1 MDIKE
6 IIINVKTY
14 PKKNIICTFNVR
26 YPLFSEFYN
35 FLGKSSDKFLLLQ
48 FPCIIL
54 QSEFGYYSLKKFV
67 QVEKNKKLIE
77 EEIDL
82 AIQVK
87 PENFFESLFSNRQKP
102 VAKKPKNK
110 LDFKKLYKS
119 KNLYEETLLKLGKK
133 KKELSANKK
142 ELKSIIER
150 RKKNLEAKQKLS
162 INHKFLEYTKSS
174 WNRLILLKE
183 SLTKINTYLN
193 EVIKKKKKK
202 MAKCS
207 QELVIYKKD
216 VEQKKTKDIP
226 NLKKINKG
234 LQISN
239 YLLYKNALNEFGY
252 IFYNNKIL
260 NFKAFPDFYKIN
272 LDDLS
277 LSKKLVESFY
287 NKNYKDISIFFG
299 NIVFMLYYL
308 SKKFDIILPY
318 ILYYNGSKSS
328 VFNSINIGV
337 SNFGIDLFMKDNN
350 KNILAYGEK
359 NENDIQIKNEILAKM
374 LNNVIMFFYSKK
386 ITSKNFNIDNITKTK
401 GNRKNVYI
409 NFIKLNELILEKLE
423 KKSN

>member
-1 MDIKE
+1 M
-6 IIINVKTY
+6 
-14 PKKNIICTFNVR
+14 
-26 YPLFSEFYN
+26 
-35 FLGKSSDKFLLLQ
+35 
-48 FPCIIL
+48 
-54 QSEFGYYSLKKFV
+54 
-67 QVEKNKKLIE
+67 
-77 EEIDL
+77 
-82 AIQVK
+82 
-87 PENFFESLFSNRQKP
+87 
-102 VAKKPKNK
+102 
-110 LDFKKLYKS
+110 
-119 KNLYEETLLKLGKK
+119 
-133 KKELSANKK
+133 
-142 ELKSIIER
+142 
-150 RKKNLEAKQKLS
+150 EAKQKLS

-193 EVIKKKKKK
+193 EVISLKEKK

-260 NFKAFPDFYKIN
+260 NFKAFPEFYKIN

-409 NFIKLNELILEKLE
+409 NFIKLNELILDILG